1 MAQYVAEI
9 LWLRGGQDYLSNR
22 YRRLHVIRFHG
33 GVAVPG
39 SSSHHVMP
47 APMSDTFP
55 LDPEDAFVTSLSSC
69 HMLWFL
75 SIPAKR
81 RFVWTVTST
90 QQWAPWQKT
99 QRKRRL

>member
-33 GVAVPG
+33 EVKVPG
-39 SSSHHVMP
+39 SSPPHVVP
-47 APMSDTFP
+47 AHISDP
-55 LDPEDAFVTSLSSC
+55 CALDPEKAFEAFLSSF

-81 RFVWTVTST
+81 RFVWTLTST

-99 QRKRRL
+99 QRERRL